1 VATFLDGVRVVT
13 FTAGVAGPNA
23 GRALAQAGAE
33 VIKIESL
40 AGGLDSFRY
49 FASDEDVNGSP
60 RFLEANLNVL
70 SAQIDLKTSE
80 GRQLVLE
87 LVAHSDVVLDNFRS
101 DVLPRLGL
109 GPEQLHNARPD
120 LVVLK
125 MPGLGSTG
133 PKSTYGTW
141 GSTLTAFSGI
151 TYLWNHP
158 DQPLPV
164 GSQGVYPDYLAA
176 IFAPFV
182 IVAALLHRDRT
193 GQGAVLDM
201 SQAETTA
208 YFLGTSYLEASVTGR
223 EPEPVGNDW
232 PYAAPQNCYRC
243 AGVDRWCVVSV
254 ETDAQWRA
262 LCDVL
267 GRRDLAA
274 DPLYGTLVGRRQHR
288 DTLDSAVAGWML
300 LQEAGGAMARL
311 QAAGVPAGV
320 VQSGQDLLEDKHLRE
335 RGFIGEVEHPRFGRL
350 PVAGVPMRISNGDIQ
365 APQWTAELGKHNEHV
380 ICDILGYSRDQLRAW
395 EKAGVVH

>member
-1 VATFLDGVRVVT
+1 
-13 FTAGVAGPNA
+13 
-23 GRALAQAGAE
+23 
-33 VIKIESL
+33 
-40 AGGLDSFRY
+40 
-49 FASDEDVNGSP
+49 
-60 RFLEANLNVL
+60 
-70 SAQIDLKTSE
+70 
-80 GRQLVLE
+80 
-87 LVAHSDVVLDNFRS
+87 
-101 DVLPRLGL
+101 
-109 GPEQLHNARPD
+109 
-120 LVVLK
+120 
-125 MPGLGSTG
+125 
-133 PKSTYGTW
+133 
-141 GSTLTAFSGI
+141 LTAFSGI